1 MKDWKNMLDVI
12 YGVASFVIAA
22 AAFWLGAARLFARKK
37 LFYMKLL
44 VCAAGCFMLEQQ
56 LLLIN
61 LWCGVH
67 EVFSIGMLGILGCN
81 YFLLSANYGTIDKIV
96 DDDAKENRTARLLAI
111 IAPVVVALLCL
122 NAFFSWKDKDIICA
136 VLWMIMLLPAI
147 PASYLNLKHILLPID
162 ASGFLSVTKNCNI
175 SALIL
180 YVVMTFFV
188 RCSATDNS
196 RLVGILSLL
205 MSLAVF
211 GITVSA
217 VRGAEKWRI

>member
-1 MKDWKNMLDVI
+1 MLDVI

-22 AAFWLGAARLFARKK
+22 VAFWFGAVKLFTRKK
-37 LFYMKLL
+37 PFYMKLL

-81 YFLLSANYGTIDKIV
+81 YFLLSANYGTLDKIV
-96 DDDAKENRTARLLAI
+96 DDRAIENRPARLLAI
-111 IAPVVVALLCL
+111 IAPVIIALLCL
-122 NAFFSWKDKDIICA
+122 NAFFAWRDKDIICDI
-136 VLWMIMLLPAI
+136 LWMLMLLPAI
-147 PASYLNLKHILLPID
+147 PASYFNLKHILLPED
-162 ASGFLSVTKNCNI
+162 PGGFLRATRNSNI

-180 YVVMTFFV
+180 YVIMTFFV

-196 RLVGILSLL
+196 RLEGILSLL
-205 MSLAVF
+205 MSLAVL
-211 GITVSA
+211 GITISA
-217 VRGAEKWRI
+217 VKGAKKWGI

>member
-1 MKDWKNMLDVI
+1 MLDVI

-22 AAFWLGAARLFARKK
+22 VAFWFGAVKLFTRKK
-37 LFYMKLL
+37 PFYMKLL

-81 YFLLSANYGTIDKIV
+81 YFLLSANYGTLDKIV
-96 DDDAKENRTARLLAI
+96 DDRAIENRSARLLAI
-111 IAPVVVALLCL
+111 IAPLIIALLCL
-122 NAFFSWKDKDIICA
+122 NAFFAWKDKDIICD
-136 VLWMIMLLPAI
+136 VMWMLMLLPAI
-147 PASYLNLKHILLPID
+147 PASYFNLKHILLPED
-162 ASGFLSVTKNCNI
+162 AGGFLRATRNSNI

-180 YVVMTFFV
+180 YVIMTFFV

-196 RLVGILSLL
+196 RLEGILSLL
-205 MSLAVF
+205 MSLAVL
-211 GITVSA
+211 GITISA
-217 VRGAEKWRI
+217 VKGAKKWGI